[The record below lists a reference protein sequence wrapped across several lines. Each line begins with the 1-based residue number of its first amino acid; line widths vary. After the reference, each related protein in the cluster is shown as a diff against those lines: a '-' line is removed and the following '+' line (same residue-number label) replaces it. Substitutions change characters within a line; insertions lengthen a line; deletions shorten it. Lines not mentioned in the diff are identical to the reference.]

1 MSSCFDDGSVGT
13 KEGHHHLCAFGFSAC
28 GAEKVWRALRG
39 AELKFEVDFNA
50 ILQCWVYISSDSTYS
65 LTRRCFGR

>member
-1 MSSCFDDGSVGT
+1 VQGETVVN
-13 KEGHHHLCAFGFSAC
+13 KREGRVRTLCAFGFSAC